1 MSGTSLRSLSA
12 GQIVDTAARLE
23 RRIRERFPEAGLAR
37 VAAELHQTASEAAQR
52 VADLRRPNW
61 LVRGSVTLL
70 LVALLGLVVRAL
82 LAVRM
87 AGGVTE
93 WGSLAQT
100 VEATINNLVFVGIAV
115 LFLVSVEGRLKRRRS
130 LRALQ
135 ELRSIA
141 HIVDMHQL
149 TKDPDRYVF
158 GMEDTQSSPLRPLS
172 SFELSRYLDYCSE
185 LLSITGKVAALYGDG
200 VDDPVVLGAVQQV
213 EALAT
218 GMSGKIWQKIL
229 ILDTS
234 GRLGPDST
242 AQRPPPLP

>member
-1 MSGTSLRSLSA
+1 MRSLSPA
-12 GQIVDTAARLE
+12 QIVETAARLE
-23 RRIRERFPEAGLAR
+23 RRIRERFPEAGLVR
-37 VAAELHQTASEAAQR
+37 VAAELHQTAGEAAHR

-61 LVRGSVTLL
+61 LVRGLVALL
-70 LVALLGLVVRAL
+70 LVALAGLVGRAL
-82 LAVRM
+82 LGVRV
-87 AGGVTE
+87 AGGVSE
-93 WGSLAQT
+93 WAPLAQT

-115 LFLVSVEGRLKRRRS
+115 LFLVGLEGRLKRRRS
-130 LRALQ
+130 LRAIQ

-158 GMEDTQSSPLRPLS
+158 GMADTLSSPLRPLS
-172 SFELSRYLDYCSE
+172 RFELSRYLDYCSE

-218 GMSGKIWQKIL
+218 GLSGKIWQKIL

-234 GRLGPDST
+234 GHLAADS
-242 AQRPPPLP
+242 AGQRPPPLP